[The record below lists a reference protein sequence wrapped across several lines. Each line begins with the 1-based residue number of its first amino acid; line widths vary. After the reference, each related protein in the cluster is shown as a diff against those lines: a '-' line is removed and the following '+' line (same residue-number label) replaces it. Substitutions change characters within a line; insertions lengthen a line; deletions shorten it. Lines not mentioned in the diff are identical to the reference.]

1 MRYVYSELPVL
12 ENGQCVSNHIMVHR
26 AIHQILEQM
35 TAIPALRRSIAGL
48 TTASPLLSAVHRG
61 VAFEERCLKILQ
73 SNLSMTL
80 HRVGGK
86 ADGGVDLQGWWW
98 LPTSRESL
106 HHDHIKRRR
115 LRVFA
120 QCKAEKKK
128 ISPKYVREMEGVLL
142 HHLAQQSPRNP
153 YLLPAQDLMDPV
165 VGMFLSSSPFTKA
178 TLLRATASPIPFM
191 LLHVP
196 ESPDEEGES
205 LRTPDDASQQRN
217 DSGLGSIIFNPA
229 LGSSWGLLLG
239 EVEARWEFSSQGL
252 HLARPGLW
260 WKGEQIPSWTPE
272 LCKRSKE

>member
-1 MRYVYSELPVL
+1 MSVAPVL
-12 ENGQCVSNHIMVHR
+12 
-26 AIHQILEQM
+26 
-35 TAIPALRRSIAGL
+35 RRPIAGL
-48 TTASPLLSAVHRG
+48 TTASPLLSTVHRG

-73 SNLSMTL
+73 NNLSMTL

-98 LPTSRESL
+98 LPTFRDSL
-106 HHDHIKRRR
+106 HHDHTKRRR

-142 HHLAQQSPRNP
+142 HHLSQQPDEDSPRNP
-153 YLLPAQDLMDPV
+153 HLLPAQDPKDPV

-178 TLLRATASPIPFM
+178 TLLRATSSPIPFM

-196 ESPDEEGES
+196 ESPELQDEVIEGLS
-205 LRTPDDASQQRN
+205 TPYGAPQQR
-217 DSGLGSIIFNPA
+217 DGSELGSIVFNPA

-260 WKGEQIPSWTPE
+260 WKGERIPSWTPE
-272 LCKRSKE
+272 LDQRSKE